1 MTTIRTVDVD
11 LGDRS
16 YPVLVG
22 PGALEHGSEA
32 LAALCPNRRAVIVG
46 DKTALDLHR
55 ARLDAMLAGAGL
67 DPVLIELD
75 GGEAAKSWTGL
86 QALTDQLLALNIER
100 RECVIAF
107 GGGTIGDLAGFAAA
121 ITKRGVGF
129 VQIPTTLLAQVDS
142 SVGGKTG
149 INTAAG
155 KNLAGAFHQPS
166 LVLADTGLLESLP
179 ERELRAGYAE
189 IIKAGLIADETLFE
203 RLETAGASGLHGD
216 ALTAAIA
223 DAVAFKARIVAE
235 DEHEAGRRALL
246 NLGHTF
252 GHAFEAEARP
262 GALIHGEAVALGLVL
277 AFDYSVRL
285 GVCPQEDADRA
296 RALVEA
302 AGLPATINT
311 LAGGPYDAGA
321 LVARMGADK
330 KNAGGAITLILARGV
345 GKAYIAPGADVKDLT
360 AFLNEEVTQR

>member
-1 MTTIRTVDVD
+1 MTGLRTVLVD
-11 LGDRS
+11 LGDRRYS
-16 YPVLVG
+16 VLVG
-22 PGALEHGSEA
+22 PGALEQGAEA
-32 LAALCPNRRAVIVG
+32 LAALCPNGRAIVVA
-46 DKTALDLHR
+46 DTAALDHHR
-55 ARLDAMLAGAGL
+55 ARLNAVLAKAGL
-67 DPVLIELD
+67 EPVPIALN
-75 GGEAAKSWTGL
+75 GGEKAKSWAGL
-86 QALTDQLLALNIER
+86 RVLTDQLLALNIER
-100 RECVIAF
+100 RESVIAF

-166 LVLADTGLLESLP
+166 LVLADTDLLSSLP
-179 ERELRAGYAE
+179 DRELRAGYAE
-189 IIKAGLIADETLFE
+189 IVKAALIADPALFE
-203 RLETAGASGLHGD
+203 RLEATGGAGLKGE

-235 DEHEAGRRALL
+235 DEREAGRRALL

-252 GHAFEAEARP
+252 AHAFEAEAKP
-262 GALIHGEAVALGLVL
+262 GVLVHGEAVAAGLVL

-296 RALVEA
+296 RALVSA
-302 AGLPATINT
+302 AGLPARPAE
-311 LAGGPYDAGA
+311 LAGGPYTADT
-321 LVARMGADK
+321 LVARMGSDK
-330 KNAGGAITLILARGV
+330 KNTGGAITLILARGV
-345 GKAYIAPGADVKDLT
+345 GEAYIAPNADTQDLA
-360 AFLNEEVTQR
+360 AFLNEEVTRR